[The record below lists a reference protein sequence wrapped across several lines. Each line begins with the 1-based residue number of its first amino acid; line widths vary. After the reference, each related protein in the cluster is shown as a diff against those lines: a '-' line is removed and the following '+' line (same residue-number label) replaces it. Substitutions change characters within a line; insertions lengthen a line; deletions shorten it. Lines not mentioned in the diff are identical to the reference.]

1 MIGQSKRKQAEA
13 ILRAEKEAITQR
25 YMDEANTHWQEYEA
39 GWKPL
44 REKYQAAV
52 LPIFRVMQQE
62 LAQAN
67 MRFDASLSPVAA
79 GKSKGG
85 G

>member
-1 MIGQSKRKQAEA
+1 MTGQSERKQAEA
-13 ILRAEKEAITQR
+13 TLRAEKEAITQR
-25 YMDEANTHWQEYEA
+25 YMEEADSHWKEYEA
-39 GWKPL
+39 EWKPL

-67 MRFDASLSPVAA
+67 LRFDASLSPITV
-79 GKSKGG
+79 GKSEGED
-85 G
+85 